1 MQLRTILFSMF
12 LTTLFACKQE
22 REETKVE
29 VAGQLKNL
37 DSLKQLFPAVFDTD
51 SIKVLLYEVPFSNDA
66 SPIQVDS
73 DFVKKDGSFALEA
86 QSTRQGIYDVAIDK
100 GPMIPV
106 INDGAIK
113 LDINL
118 VEKDRFY
125 SVEGSKASKE
135 LADFIFSYSEK
146 SIETGNAFKTLDSLK
161 MTGSNDSAIISAT
174 DDKNNSLLAL
184 NSYVKNY
191 VAKIDNPLV
200 AAFSLGMAS
209 RTFAREEYDSVLNK
223 AIARFP
229 TDGNLQFLK
238 NQLKGADVQ
247 QQPQGD
253 QNSWIGKQAPDLT
266 MPDVD
271 GNNVSISSF
280 KGKYV
285 LVDFWASW
293 CGPCR
298 RENPNVVRAYNTFK
312 NRNFTIVGVSLDK
325 EKENWVDAIK
335 KDNLNWTH
343 ISDLAFWNSKAVDIY
358 GFQGI
363 PYNVLINPEGVIIA
377 ESLRGS
383 DLMNRLQEE
392 LKKQ

>member
-1 MQLRTILFSMF
+1 M
-12 LTTLFACKQE
+12 
-22 REETKVE
+22 
-29 VAGQLKNL
+29 
-37 DSLKQLFPAVFDTD
+37 
-51 SIKVLLYEVPFSNDA
+51 
-66 SPIQVDS
+66 
-73 DFVKKDGSFALEA
+73 
-86 QSTRQGIYDVAIDK
+86 
-100 GPMIPV
+100 
-106 INDGAIK
+106 
-113 LDINL
+113 
-118 VEKDRFY
+118 
-125 SVEGSKASKE
+125 
-135 LADFIFSYSEK
+135 
-146 SIETGNAFKTLDSLK
+146 
-161 MTGSNDSAIISAT
+161 
-174 DDKNNSLLAL
+174 
-184 NSYVKNY
+184 
-191 VAKIDNPLV
+191 
-200 AAFSLGMAS
+200 
-209 RTFAREEYDSVLNK
+209 
-223 AIARFP
+223 
-229 TDGNLQFLK
+229 
-238 NQLKGADVQ
+238 KGADVQ

-293 CGPCR
+293 CGLCR

>member
-191 VAKIDNPLV
+191 VANIDNPLV